1 VRVLTRVFLAA
12 VIGVPASAARA
23 DDAAVKLTV
32 APPAALRP
40 ALHYQLLPEVREL
53 TPGNAAQWYFRCFQE
68 QRNFFGSKQV
78 SDERA
83 RYRVMPLADLPAEQ
97 LRHYGGSA
105 LTQADWGAR
114 LDTCDWQALQRVQ
127 SEGLDL
133 PLPEVEP
140 LKVLGTALQVR
151 FRGQMAG
158 RHYDEAVGT
167 AKTMFALARHLGEY
181 PAAPANRAGLTI
193 AALALDSL
201 GEMVQQPGCPNLYWA
216 LTDLPAPL
224 VDVRKGLQGHRVQ
237 VATELK
243 ALRDDAA
250 MTPAAAADLV
260 GRLSGG
266 LGYERE
272 QAGKPPRNLRA
283 ELKARADDPARVR
296 AARRRLVDDGRSW
309 VTLALF
315 PPAQVILLDEQ
326 RAYEIDRDEALKLLA
341 LPPAQAEALAAMPA
355 GEPGLFADLVPD
367 VAGLRR
373 ARAKV
378 DQRVAALRHV
388 EALRMYAAG
397 HGGQLPPSL
406 ADVGLPL
413 PADPVTGTP
422 FSYTLDGPTAHLRGA
437 DGVHFE
443 INVRK

>member
-1 VRVLTRVFLAA
+1 
-12 VIGVPASAARA
+12 
-23 DDAAVKLTV
+23 
-32 APPAALRP
+32 
-40 ALHYQLLPEVREL
+40 
-53 TPGNAAQWYFRCFQE
+53 
-68 QRNFFGSKQV
+68 
-78 SDERA
+78 
-83 RYRVMPLADLPAEQ
+83 
-97 LRHYGGSA
+97 
-105 LTQADWGAR
+105 
-114 LDTCDWQALQRVQ
+114 VQ
-127 SEGLDL
+127 TEGLDL
-133 PLPEVEP
+133 PLLEVEP

-167 AKTMFALARHLGEY
+167 GKTMFALARHLGEY
-181 PAAPANRAGLTI
+181 PAAPANRTGLTI

-201 GEMVQQPGCPNLYWA
+201 DEMVQQSGCPNLYWA

-272 QAGKPPRNLRA
+272 QVGKPPRNLRA
-283 ELKARADDPARVR
+283 ELKTRADDPARVR
-296 AARRRLVDDGRSW
+296 AARRRLVVDGRSW

-326 RAYEIDRDEALKLLA
+326 RAYEIERDEVLKLLA
-341 LPPAQAEALAAMPA
+341 LPPVQAEALAARPA

-367 VAGLRR
+367 LAGIRR
-373 ARAKV
+373 AQAKV

-397 HGGQLPPSL
+397 HGGQLPRSL
-406 ADVGLPL
+406 ADIGLPL
-413 PADPVTGTP
+413 PANPVTGTP
-422 FSYTLDGPTAHLRGA
+422 FGYTLDGLTAHLRGA

-443 INVRK
+443 ITMRK